1 MMKTTLP
8 NIISMARIV
17 LTPFLIW
24 IGWTHQSTLF
34 IVLLALLL
42 ISDFFDGYLARRL
55 HQESR
60 LGTQL
65 DTAGD
70 MLLTIFSITGGWLLW
85 PERVEP
91 EAPFFLSMLG
101 LLGLSGLVCLI
112 KYRHFP
118 TYHAWSAKISTAVA
132 GTGVWI
138 LFAGITP
145 WVFRVAI
152 GVLAFSAV
160 EEILITLILPAWRPN
175 VSTVFHALRLRKT
188 EKDPGRVLRP

>member
-1 MMKTTLP
+1 MTKTTLP
-8 NIISMARIV
+8 NKISIARIV
-17 LTPFLIW
+17 LTPLLIPIGLARWELLFL
-24 IGWTHQSTLF
+24 
-34 IVLLALLL
+34 VLLALLL
-42 ISDFFDGYLARRL
+42 ISDFLDGFLARRL
-55 HQESR
+55 HQETR
-60 LGTQL
+60 LGSQL

-70 MLLTIFSITGGWLLW
+70 VLLTIFSIAGGWLLW

-91 EAPFFLSMLG
+91 EAVFFFSMLG
-101 LLGLSGLVCLI
+101 LLGLSGLICLI

-145 WVFRVAI
+145 WVFRIAI

-175 VSTVFHALRLRKT
+175 VPTVFHALRERRRQA
-188 EKDPGRVLRP
+188 G

>member
-1 MMKTTLP
+1 MTKTTLP
-8 NIISMARIV
+8 NKISMARIA

-24 IGWTHQSTLF
+24 IGWTHQAVLF
-34 IVLLALLL
+34 LVLLALLL
-42 ISDFFDGYLARRL
+42 ISDFVDGFLARRL
-55 HQESR
+55 HQETR

-70 MLLTIFSITGGWLLW
+70 LLLTIFSITGGWLLW
-85 PERVEP
+85 PERVNP
-91 EAPFFLSMLG
+91 EAPFFFSMLG

-145 WVFRVAI
+145 WVFRIAI
-152 GVLAFSAV
+152 AVLAFSAL
-160 EEILITLILPAWRPN
+160 EEILITLILPSWRPN
-175 VSTVFHALRLRKT
+175 VPTVWHALRLRKA
-188 EKDPGRVLRP
+188 EQ

>member
-1 MMKTTLP
+1 MIKTTIP
-8 NIISMARIV
+8 NLISMARII
-17 LTPFLIW
+17 LTPLLLLMGWAHQAVAFL
-24 IGWTHQSTLF
+24 
-34 IVLLALLL
+34 VLLALLL
-42 ISDFFDGYLARRL
+42 ISDFLDGFLARRL
-55 HQESR
+55 HQETR
-60 LGTQL
+60 LGSQL

-70 MLLTIFSITGGWLLW
+70 VLLTVFSIAGGWLLW
-85 PERVEP
+85 PERVTP

-101 LLGLSGLVCLI
+101 LLGLSGLICLI

-145 WVFRVAI
+145 WVFRIAI
-152 GVLAFSAV
+152 GVLAFSAF

-175 VSTVFHALRLRKT
+175 VPTVFHALRLRHQA
-188 EKDPGRVLRP
+188 G

>member
-1 MMKTTLP
+1 MTGTTLP
-8 NIISMARIV
+8 NKISIARIV

-24 IGWTHQSTLF
+24 IGWNRQAALF
-34 IVLLALLL
+34 LVLLALLL
-42 ISDFFDGYLARRL
+42 ISDFLDGFLARRL
-55 HQESR
+55 HQETR
-60 LGTQL
+60 LGSQL

-70 MLLTIFSITGGWLLW
+70 VLMTVCAIAGGWLLW
-85 PERVEP
+85 PERVEA
-91 EAPFFLSMLG
+91 ERVFFLSVLG

-145 WVFRVAI
+145 WIFRIAI

-160 EEILITLILPAWRPN
+160 EEILITLILPSWRPN
-175 VSTVFHALRLRKT
+175 VPSVFHALRERRGK
-188 EKDPGRVLRP
+188 

>member
-1 MMKTTLP
+1 MTKTATIP
-8 NIISMARIV
+8 NLISMARIV
-17 LTPFLIW
+17 LTPLLLL
-24 IGWTHQSTLF
+24 IGWMHQAVLF
-34 IVLLALLL
+34 LVLLALLL
-42 ISDFFDGYLARRL
+42 ISDFFDGFLARRL
-55 HQESR
+55 HQETR
-60 LGTQL
+60 LGSQL

-70 MLLTIFSITGGWLLW
+70 VLLTLFAIAGGWLLW
-85 PERVEP
+85 PERVAAEG
-91 EAPFFLSMLG
+91 FFFFSVLG
-101 LLGLSGLVCLI
+101 LLSLSGLVCLI

-145 WVFRVAI
+145 WVFRIAI

-175 VSTVFHALRLRKT
+175 VPSVVHALRERRLSSER
-188 EKDPGRVLRP
+188 

>member
-1 MMKTTLP
+1 MIKTTIP
-8 NIISMARIV
+8 NLISMARIV
-17 LTPFLIW
+17 LTPLLIW
-24 IGWTHQSTLF
+24 IGWAHQAVFFL
-34 IVLLALLL
+34 ILLALLL
-42 ISDFFDGYLARRL
+42 ISDFFDGFLARRL
-55 HQESR
+55 HQETR
-60 LGTQL
+60 LGSQL

-70 MLLTIFSITGGWLLW
+70 VLLTIFSIAGGWILW
-85 PERVEP
+85 PERVTP
-91 EAPFFLSMLG
+91 EAMFFLSMLA
-101 LLGLSGLVCLI
+101 LLGLSGIVCLI

-152 GVLAFSAV
+152 GVLAFSAI

-175 VSTVFHALRLRKT
+175 VPTVFHALRLRKV
-188 EKDPGRVLRP
+188 EDGRLPPSN

>member
-1 MMKTTLP
+1 MTKTTLP
-8 NIISMARIV
+8 NQISIARIV
-17 LTPFLIW
+17 LTPFLIL
-24 IGWTHQSTLF
+24 IGWTHQPVFFL
-34 IVLLALLL
+34 VMLALLL
-42 ISDFFDGYLARRL
+42 ISDFFDGFLARRL

-70 MLLTIFSITGGWLLW
+70 VLLTIFSIAGGWLLW
-85 PERVEP
+85 PERVNP
-91 EAPFFLSMLG
+91 ETPFFFSMLG

-118 TYHAWSAKISTAVA
+118 TYHAWSAKASTAIA
-132 GTGVWI
+132 GIGVWV

-145 WVFRVAI
+145 WVFRIAI
-152 GVLAFSAV
+152 AVLAFSAF

-175 VSTVFHALRLRKT
+175 VPTVFHALRLRKAEQT
-188 EKDPGRVLRP
+188 H

>member
-1 MMKTTLP
+1 MTKTTLP
-8 NIISMARIV
+8 NKISMARIV
-17 LTPFLIW
+17 LTPLLIP
-24 IGWTHQSTLF
+24 IGWAYWDIPFL
-34 IVLLALLL
+34 VLLALLL
-42 ISDFFDGYLARRL
+42 ISDFFDGFLARRL
-55 HQESR
+55 HQETR
-60 LGTQL
+60 LGSQL

-70 MLLTIFSITGGWLLW
+70 VLLTIFSIAGGWLLW
-85 PERVEP
+85 PERVTP
-91 EAPFFLSMLG
+91 EAPFFLLMLG
-101 LLGLSGLVCLI
+101 LLALSGLVCLI

-175 VSTVFHALRLRKT
+175 VPTVFHALRLRKV
-188 EKDPGRVLRP
+188 EEQHPRAN